1 MRNIDEDTI
10 TQAVI
15 AAHAGAGDERLRE
28 LMTCLVQHL
37 HAFAREVRLTESE
50 WAHGLAFLSAAA
62 RSSDAHSSGRG
73 ELALLSDTLGLT
85 MLVTALN
92 QRKPRG
98 CTEATVPEPTE
109 PPAIRSANAIDA
121 GGTVATTT
129 PSGDAVYVRG
139 RVHALDGSPIENA
152 TVHFWQANA
161 SGRYDGAAAGRIRTD
176 AQGRFLHRTAPV
188 EPYAVAQ
195 HGPVGDMLRAL
206 GRQPWRP
213 AHLHVSV
220 AAFGFERLETHLFRA
235 GSLYLDADASF
246 AVRRSLVVPWVRHEG
261 GTAPDGSTGQPFYTV
276 DYDFVLNPVRELAR
290 A

>member
-121 GGTVATTT
+121 CGTVATTT

-152 TVHFWQANA
+152 TVPLPGAFAPTRKAA
-161 SGRYDGAAAGRIRTD
+161 SC
-176 AQGRFLHRTAPV
+176 TAPRRWS
-188 EPYAVAQ
+188 PTRWRSTARWATCCARSAAS
-195 HGPVGDMLRAL
+195 HGGPLIC
-206 GRQPWRP
+206 
-213 AHLHVSV
+213 
-220 AAFGFERLETHLFRA
+220 T
-235 GSLYLDADASF
+235 
-246 AVRRSLVVPWVRHEG
+246 
-261 GTAPDGSTGQPFYTV
+261 
-276 DYDFVLNPVRELAR
+276 
-290 A
+290 